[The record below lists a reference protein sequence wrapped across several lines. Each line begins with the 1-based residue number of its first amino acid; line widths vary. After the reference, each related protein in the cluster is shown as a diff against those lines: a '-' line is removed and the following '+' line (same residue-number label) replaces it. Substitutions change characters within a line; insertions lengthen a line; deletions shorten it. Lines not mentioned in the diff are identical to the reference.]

1 MKQVIADLVRDS
13 LSEINKQ
20 QTPALLIPDKIQVE
34 TSRNKQHGD
43 YACNIA
49 MVLAQRAHT
58 SPRQLAALIVSHIS
72 ASALIKKIEIAGAG
86 FINFFIQHSAQ
97 GLIIKDILQAGGG
110 YGRTDTHAG
119 KTALIEFV
127 SANPTG
133 PLHVGHGRGAAYGA
147 VVANLIE
154 TMGYKVDREYYVN
167 DAGRQTDILAVSI
180 YLRYLQQNGQVVAFP
195 EQAYQGDYI
204 SDVAEVLKKQ
214 HSDSLVRP
222 IQIANTGD
230 PEQQLDA
237 LIDEIKIKLGDRYAT
252 FHQTGLD
259 LILANIKHDLTEF
272 SVAFDNWFLESSLLD
287 NDRVAEVLAKLAAGG
302 HTYKKNG
309 ALWFRS
315 KNLGDE
321 KDRVVVR
328 DNGQSTYFASDAA
341 YHHHK
346 FQRGYDK
353 IVNIWGA
360 DHHGYIGRIR
370 AVLEA
375 LGDDNNKLEILLI
388 QYVSLFRDQEKI
400 PMSTRSGR
408 FITLSELYKEVG
420 KDAARFFYVMR
431 KSEQHLD
438 FDLELAKSSSKK
450 NPVFY
455 IQYAHARICRLQDKL
470 QQQNIDFIWRD
481 QIDKLESLGEYKEQQ
496 LLTKL
501 ASYKET
507 LEKAAVNYEPH
518 TLVYYLQELSHDF
531 HTYYETHRII
541 DADGDL
547 QSARLCLCLAIK
559 QIIHNGLILLGVSAP
574 DKM

>member
-1 MKQVIADLVRDS
+1 LKQVIADLVRDS
-13 LSEINKQ
+13 LSEINRQ
-20 QTPALLIPDKIQVE
+20 QTPALFIPDEIQVE
-34 TSRNKQHGD
+34 TSRNKLHGD

-49 MVLAQRAHT
+49 MVLAQRADT

-72 ASALIKKIEIAGAG
+72 ASALIKKIEIAGPG

-97 GLIIKDILQAGGG
+97 RLIIKDILQANIG
-110 YGRTDTHAG
+110 YGRTSAFAG
-119 KTALIEFV
+119 KKALIEFV

-147 VVANLIE
+147 VVANLLE
-154 TMGYKVDREYYVN
+154 AMGYKVDREYYVN

-180 YLRYLQQNGQVVAFP
+180 YLRYLQQNGQVFPFP

-204 SDVAEVLKKQ
+204 SDIAEVLKKQ
-214 HSDSLVRP
+214 YSDSLARP
-222 IQIANTGD
+222 IQIADTD
-230 PEQQLDA
+230 DHDQQLDV
-237 LIDEIKIKLGDRYAT
+237 LIDEIRRKLDDHYAT
-252 FHQTGLD
+252 FHQVGLD

-272 SVAFDNWFLESSLLD
+272 SVPFDNWFLESSLLD
-287 NDRVAEVLAKLAAGG
+287 NDRVAEVLAKLATGG
-302 HTYKKNG
+302 HTYEKNG

-328 DNGQSTYFASDAA
+328 ENGQSTYFASDAA
-341 YHHHK
+341 YHHDK

-353 IVNIWGA
+353 IINIWGA
-360 DHHGYIGRIR
+360 DHHGYVARIR
-370 AVLEA
+370 AVLDA
-375 LGDDNNKLEILLI
+375 LGDDNNKLDILLV

-400 PMSTRSGR
+400 PMSTRSGQ

-420 KDAARFFYVMR
+420 KDAARFFYVTR

-496 LLTKL
+496 LLSKL
-501 ASYKET
+501 AGYKET

-518 TLVYYLQELSHDF
+518 ILVYYLQELSHDF

-541 DADGDL
+541 DAAGDL
-547 QSARLCLCLAIK
+547 QAARLCLCLAVK